1 MRHGMNIETA
11 HDDST
16 KRTCGA
22 MPYRFLYIYKST
34 FRGDK
39 EMLKEYAAR
48 VCFAELDMLKWERED
63 TADLT
68 AAQHREFSEMIAA
81 HCYDAII
88 CRGSMEQRLR
98 ELKPT
103 PDIPIVPIR
112 FLSSTTINMMTKVL
126 EEHPEE
132 FDKEKLK
139 IWVLSRQPVYID
151 DYVMDVLFHAKV
163 ENVIIGKT
171 VDDAFLQRVVEEK
184 VDFLLCG
191 EGIRN
196 KAVKYGIHAYY
207 NPDVDEKETITNAI
221 RYTEELVRSLRDK
234 QEYGRIIQEIMDYSF
249 EALLRVDVSG
259 KIIYMNAE
267 MSKLLEKT
275 ADLVFGRKLWEILPE
290 LDRETVLHVLK
301 KQDKLYGSLVE
312 IREREPAVINLIPL
326 VQNGDCLGATLYLYQ
341 KEKLNSLDGRLN
353 QKNRESG
360 HYARYHFEDIL
371 GNSSVMETCRYR
383 AKQFARHHANVLILG
398 ESGTGKEL
406 FAQSIHNYSLR
417 KDHPFVAINC
427 GAIPES
433 LLESE
438 LFGYVGGAF
447 TGANSKGK
455 KGLIEQANNG
465 TIFLDEIGEMS
476 PGGQVRLLRVLE
488 EHIISRIGDDRQIPI
503 DVRIVAA
510 TNRDLYQAVKDGRFR
525 EDLYYRLNVLT
536 LHIPPLR
543 EREGDISLLA
553 DNFMERYSRQNDKAV
568 KLDHEAAQALQECDW
583 PGNVRQLR
591 NFCERLAII
600 SDCPQISREML
611 RAQLSELRIS
621 EMPITGKETEPDA
634 GTVVAQNRADT
645 PCETENFSSKERR
658 RIMELLL
665 RFHGNRQKT
674 ADALGCTRATLW
686 RKMKKYGI

>member
-1 MRHGMNIETA
+1 MNIETT
-11 HDDST
+11 HVDRME
-16 KRTCGA
+16 KTCGA
-22 MPYRFLYIYKST
+22 TLYRFLYIYRRASES
-34 FRGDK
+34 DK
-39 EMLKEYAAR
+39 EKLRECMPQICSAD
-48 VCFAELDMLKWERED
+48 LDMLKWKWED
-63 TADLT
+63 TADI
-68 AAQHREFSEMIAA
+68 AEAQSRELLKIIST
-81 HCYDAII
+81 HHYDAVL

-98 ELKPT
+98 ELKPAI
-103 PDIPIVPIR
+103 DIPIVPLH
-112 FLSSTTINMMTKVL
+112 FLSSTTINMMTRVL

-132 FDKEKLK
+132 FDKDALK
-139 IWVLSRQPVYID
+139 VWVLSRQPVYVD
-151 DYVMDVLFHAKV
+151 DYVMQMLFHARV

-171 VDDAFLQRVVEEK
+171 VDAAFLQSVIDEK

-191 EGIRN
+191 VGVRN
-196 KAVKYGIHAYY
+196 KAVQYGIHAYY
-207 NPDVDEKETITNAI
+207 NPDVDEKETIINAL

-234 QEYGRIIQEIMDYSF
+234 QEYSRIIEEIMDYSF
-249 EALLRVDVSG
+249 EALLRIDVSG

-267 MSKLLEKT
+267 MNRLLEKT
-275 ADLVFGRKLWEILPE
+275 PDLVYGRRLWEILPE
-290 LDRETVLHVLK
+290 LDRETVLHVLN
-301 KQDKLYGSLVE
+301 KQEKLYGSLVE
-312 IREREPAVINLIPL
+312 VREREPAVANLIPM
-326 VQNGDCLGATLYLYQ
+326 VQNGESLGATLYLYQ
-341 KEKLNSLDGRLN
+341 KEKLESLDSRLN
-353 QKNRESG
+353 QRNREKG
-360 HYARYHFEDIL
+360 HYARYHFDDIL

-383 AKQFARHHANVLILG
+383 ARQFARHRANVLILG

-417 KDHPFVAINC
+417 KDCPFVAINC

-447 TGANSKGK
+447 TGASSKGK

-488 EHIISRIGDDRQIPI
+488 EHIISRIGDDRQIPV
-503 DVRIVAA
+503 DVRIIAA
-510 TNRDLYQAVKDGRFR
+510 TNRNLYQAVQEGRFR

-553 DNFMERYSRQNDKAV
+553 ESFMERYSRQNDKTV
-568 KLDHEAAQALQECDW
+568 KLDPEGTEVLQEYDW

-600 SDCPQISREML
+600 SDRPLISRAML
-611 RAQLSELRIS
+611 TAQLSELRMP
-621 EMPITGKETEPDA
+621 EMAAGKEDA
-634 GTVVAQNRADT
+634 CHAAAVMKQDHGDMAQEA
-645 PCETENFSSKERR
+645 ESFSARERQE
-658 RIMELLL
+658 IMDLLL

-686 RKMKKYGI
+686 RKIKKYGI

>member
-1 MRHGMNIETA
+1 MGMKIETMYV
-11 HDDST
+11 DST
-16 KRTCGA
+16 KETCGA
-22 MPYRFLYIYKST
+22 RLYRFLYVYK
-34 FRGDK
+34 RDIPCDK
-39 EMLKEYAAR
+39 EEMGAYAAR
-48 VCFAELDMLKWERED
+48 VCSADLDMLQWRWDD
-63 TADLT
+63 TVDIT
-68 AAQHREFSEMIAA
+68 EAQRREFLKILAA
-81 HCYDAII
+81 KHYDAII

-98 ELKPT
+98 ELKPAI
-103 PDIPIVPIR
+103 DIPIVPVR
-112 FLSSTTINMMTKVL
+112 FLSSTTINMMTKVR

-132 FDKEKLK
+132 FGKDKLK
-139 IWVLSRQPVYID
+139 VWVLSRQPVYID
-151 DYVMDVLFHAKV
+151 DYVMKMLFHAKL

-171 VDDAFLQRVVEEK
+171 VDDVFFQSVMDEK

-191 EGIRN
+191 AGVRDR
-196 KAVKYGIHAYY
+196 AVKRGIHAYY
-207 NPDVDEKETITNAI
+207 NPDVDEKETIFNAL
-221 RYTEELVRSLRDK
+221 RHTEEMVHSLRDK
-234 QEYGRIIQEIMDYSF
+234 QEYSHIIQEIMDYSF

-267 MSKLLEKT
+267 MSKLLEKSS
-275 ADLVFGRKLWEILPE
+275 DLVYGRKLWEILPE
-290 LDRETVLHVLK
+290 LDREMVLHVLK
-301 KQDKLYGSLVE
+301 KQEKLYGSLVE
-312 IREREPAVINLIPL
+312 IREREPAVINLISM
-326 VQNGDCLGATLYLYQ
+326 VQNGKSLGATLYLYQ
-341 KEKLNSLDGRLN
+341 KEKLDSLDSRLN
-353 QKNRESG
+353 QQHREKG

-371 GNSSVMETCRYR
+371 GESSVMETCRYR
-383 AKQFARHHANVLILG
+383 AKQFARHRANVLILG

-447 TGANSKGK
+447 TGASSKGK

-488 EHIISRIGDDRQIPI
+488 EHIISRIGDDRQIPV
-503 DVRIVAA
+503 DVRIIAA
-510 TNRDLYQAVKDGRFR
+510 TNRNLYQAVQDGRFR

-553 DNFMERYSRQNDKAV
+553 ESFMERYSRQNDKVV
-568 KLDHEAAQALQECDW
+568 KLDHEDAAVLQAYDW

-600 SDCPQISREML
+600 SDRPKVSRAML
-611 RAQLSELRIS
+611 TAQLSELRS
-621 EMPITGKETEPDA
+621 MEMSARKEP
-634 GTVVAQNRADT
+634 V
-645 PCETENFSSKERR
+645 CLTENEMEPVREDESQKAESFASRERQE
-658 RIMELLL
+658 IVELLL
-665 RFHGNRQKT
+665 QFHGNRQKT

-686 RKMKKYGI
+686 RKIKKYGI